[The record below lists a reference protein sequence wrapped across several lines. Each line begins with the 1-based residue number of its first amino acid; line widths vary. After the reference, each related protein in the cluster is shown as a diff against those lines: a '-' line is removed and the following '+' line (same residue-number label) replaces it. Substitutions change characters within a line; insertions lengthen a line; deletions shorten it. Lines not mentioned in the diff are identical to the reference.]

1 MSASLPLL
9 PHSPG
14 SLKKGRDQRELERMQ
29 SFLTKGLTQTAA
41 LWSDVQQGYA
51 WVHRAAHILTKD
63 EKQVAA
69 QVRHTYEC
77 LLTEMEQAPIS
88 SETFATMLS
97 TFRKVTTSYW
107 PGLFHGY
114 DLPDLPRTNNELE
127 QYFGSARYH
136 ERRATGRKQASP
148 GLVVRG
154 AVRIVASV
162 ASRQHPFSGAE
173 LCPTDL
179 THWRNLRRELNHR
192 QGARRMQHRF
202 RTSPERYLA
211 DLEEKLIKER
221 LPT

>member
-41 LWSDVQQGYA
+41 LWSDVQQGDA

-97 TFRKVTTSYW
+97 TFRKVTTS
-107 PGLFHGY
+107 
-114 DLPDLPRTNNELE
+114 
-127 QYFGSARYH
+127 
-136 ERRATGRKQASP
+136 
-148 GLVVRG
+148 
-154 AVRIVASV
+154 
-162 ASRQHPFSGAE
+162 
-173 LCPTDL
+173 
-179 THWRNLRRELNHR
+179 
-192 QGARRMQHRF
+192 
-202 RTSPERYLA
+202 
-211 DLEEKLIKER
+211 
-221 LPT
+221 